1 MFKLLI
7 VDDERLERKSLKI
20 MINDMNDSFIIKEAI
35 NGKDAI
41 DIYHKFDPDII
52 LLDIKMPGLNGLQVA
67 EIIKK
72 HNNDK
77 KIIMITAYDDFYMI
91 KNALVLGLNNY
102 LLKPVNQDELKKEL
116 KKITNNLNERTN
128 KNISPFSVIKT
139 GIDYIYDHYKEDITL
154 EDIANICSISPC
166 YFSRVFKKELGVN
179 FITYI
184 NKMRIDEAKKILINS
199 NETINN
205 ISFKM
210 GFDNCGYFIKVFK
223 KIIGVTPKK
232 YRQKFRR

>member
-205 ISFKM
+205 ISLKM

>member
-166 YFSRVFKKELGVN
+166 YFSRLFKKELGVN

-205 ISFKM
+205 ISLKM